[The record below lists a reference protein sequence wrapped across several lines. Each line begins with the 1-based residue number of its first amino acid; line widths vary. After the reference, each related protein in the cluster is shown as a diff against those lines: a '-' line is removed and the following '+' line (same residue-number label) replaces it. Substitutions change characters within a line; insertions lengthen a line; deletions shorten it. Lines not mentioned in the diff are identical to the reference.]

1 MSYTFEDFERDF
13 TREHLHLLPVEE
25 RLRGVSMEDWLNL
38 LPMNELL
45 KRAPVEERLKDVS
58 IEDRFKGVPADDLLK
73 RVPMEERLKDVSIE
87 DRFKGIPRKLI
98 EDYLSKKKSK

>member
-13 TREHLHLLPVEE
+13 TREHLHLLTV
-25 RLRGVSMEDWLNL
+25 EDWLNV

-58 IEDRFKGVPADDLLK
+58 IEDRFKG
-73 RVPMEERLKDVSIE
+73 
-87 DRFKGIPRKLI
+87 IPRKVL